1 MARTAERQF
10 YAALVERYGVEIA
23 DAFMAAVADLR
34 AGADLQRLIA
44 AIQLGDL
51 DAAIAA
57 AHIDAAAYSAML
69 EGVRAAYVASGTTAA
84 GFITQASGV
93 AAVVRFDVRNRRAEL
108 WLSIHSSS
116 LVTRIVDDQ
125 RQAVRQALAAGM
137 ARGENPRTTALDL
150 VGRVDPSTGKRD
162 GGIIGLT
169 AQQQGAVEAARDQL
183 RSDDPAQLKAYL
195 ERKRRDKRFDRS
207 VLKAIREEK
216 PLPAEIAGKAL
227 RQYKNR
233 LLQLRGET
241 IGKNEAF
248 TSLQASKQEA
258 YRQAVQGG
266 AVSQQAVRKIWR
278 HMANE
283 NPRIQHVEMDGESVG
298 LEEVFVMPD
307 GTRMLYPHDP
317 EAPAKHTLGCHCQA
331 DYRID
336 HLANLAA

>member
-1 MARTAERQF
+1 
-10 YAALVERYGVEIA
+10 
-23 DAFMAAVADLR
+23 
-34 AGADLQRLIA
+34 
-44 AIQLGDL
+44 
-51 DAAIAA
+51 
-57 AHIDAAAYSAML
+57 
-69 EGVRAAYVASGTTAA
+69 
-84 GFITQASGV
+84 
-93 AAVVRFDVRNRRAEL
+93 
-108 WLSIHSSS
+108 
-116 LVTRIVDDQ
+116 
-125 RQAVRQALAAGM
+125 VRQALAAGM